1 MRINTNV
8 SALAAQRSMSEHSRQ
23 VESASGKLAQGTRVR
38 NAADDAA
45 SLAIGAKSKSEIRS
59 NYQAMRNAND
69 AISEFQVAEGT
80 LNEVG
85 NMLTRLK
92 ELSIQAANAHLQD
105 SDRSNLNLEYM
116 SLRQEIE
123 RLTQSAKF
131 NGDSLFRSTKDRTF
145 QIGTNSDANSRLEID
160 RSDMIVSEFNLHI
173 VDSSIPT
180 AEEARLNLGHIDHAI
195 EKLSKTRANL
205 GSMQNRLQSTVSNLD
220 TNRLNE
226 SASNSQRLDA
236 DFAYETAEKIRNEIK
251 VQAAGNVMNMSH
263 QFSALALNLLKGE

>member
-8 SALAAQRSMSEHSRQ
+8 AALQAQRSMSEHSRN
-23 VESASGKLAQGTRVR
+23 VENASGKIASGTRVR

-45 SLAIGAKSKSEIRS
+45 SLAIGTKHKSEIRS

-85 NMLTRLK
+85 SMLTRLK
-92 ELSIQAANAHLQD
+92 ELSIQASNDTLGD
-105 SDRSNLNLEYM
+105 SDRENLNYEYM
-116 SLRQEIE
+116 ALRQEIE
-123 RLTQSAKF
+123 RMTQGAQF
-131 NGDSLFRSTKDRTF
+131 LGDNLFRSKKERSF
-145 QIGTNSDANSRLEID
+145 QIGTNADSNSTMTVD
-160 RSDMIVSEFNLHI
+160 RSKMIVSEFNLQI

-180 AEEARLNLGHIDHAI
+180 AEEARLNLGYLDTAI

-205 GSMQNRLQSTVSNLD
+205 GSHQNRLQSTVSNLD
-220 TNRLNE
+220 TGRLNE
-226 SASNSQRLDA
+226 SSALSTRMDA
-236 DFAYETAEKIRNEIK
+236 DMAFETSEKIRNEIK
-251 VQAAGNVMNMSH
+251 VQAAGSALAQSH